1 MKLILVL
8 LIVAL
13 PAFAQVPSK
22 PNADEMRIRQIIQ
35 EQENGWNRGS
45 AKDYAASFQ
54 SEGSFTIITGTIY
67 RSRAALEA
75 RMVEIFS
82 TIYKDSKVAN
92 RIQTIRFVRPDV
104 AIVDLE
110 TEVAGFQGLPSGV
123 KGAGT
128 NKLLTSML
136 QVLVKERGKWAVAAF
151 HNVDVKTR

>member
-1 MKLILVL
+1 MKQVLLL

-13 PAFAQVPSK
+13 PVFAQSSSK
-22 PNADEMRIRQIIQ
+22 PSADEARIRQIIQ

-54 SEGSFTIITGTIY
+54 TEGSYTIITGTVY
-67 RSRAALEA
+67 RSRTALEA

-82 TIYKDSKVAN
+82 TIYKDSQVAN
-92 RIQTIRFVRPDV
+92 RIQTIGFVRPDV
-104 AIVDLE
+104 AVVNLE
-110 TEVAGFQGLPSGV
+110 TKVTGFQGLPTGV
-123 KGAGT
+123 KGGGQ

-136 QVLVKERGKWAVAAF
+136 QVLVKERGQWAVAAF